1 MQLMSKEAIVKFT
14 QVFASDDF
22 TDPYDVFINDNE
34 ELAYLQIAIPLIR
47 ATSDGNKQSVLQ
59 YIPRFP
65 IGAEKGSV
73 YFAQY
78 TPFVSNSNSELF
90 DSRLNPN
97 ISYKSISNA
106 VFLGPFQLG
115 ITGPARYTAK
125 VIPLNTHKPGDDVA

>member
-1 MQLMSKEAIVKFT
+1 MCKEAIVKFT
-14 QVFASDDF
+14 PIF
-22 TDPYDVFINDNE
+22 TSEEFTAPYDVFINDHE
-34 ELAYLQIAIPLIR
+34 ELAYLQIAIPLVR
-47 ATSDGNKQSVLQ
+47 VTGDGTKQSVLQ
-59 YIPRFP
+59 HIPRFP
-65 IGAEKGSV
+65 VGAEKGSV
-73 YFAQY
+73 YFAQF

-97 ISYKSISNA
+97 ISYKSISNT